1 MITLVPV
8 PFPSWS
14 MADLAAKEGKN
25 SRLKRGTREEPRYE
39 TLGLLREGG
48 KGTSISDDR
57 RGGGRA
63 QGVINKCPQF
73 GGRGSKNP
81 TILETSFME
90 SPKEGSGLS
99 VRNRRRPPTRARARG
114 VFLQP
119 EMKARSSVGRSVA
132 VGRSVG
138 RPRRLHVD
146 CGPQMH
152 CETRERAGEV
162 RPMKPSF

>member
-25 SRLKRGTREEPRYE
+25 SRLKRGTRGA
-39 TLGLLREGG
+39 TLRNFGTTARRR
-48 KGTSISDDR
+48 KGRKERGPLYLTT
-57 RGGGRA
+57 GGGRA

-73 GGRGSKNP
+73 AGRGSKNP

-90 SPKEGSGLS
+90 SPREGSGLS
-99 VRNRRRPPTRARARG
+99 VRNRRRPPTRARG

-119 EMKARSSVGRSVA
+119 EMKARSSVGRSRS

-138 RPRRLHVD
+138 RGD
-146 CGPQMH
+146 CMW
-152 CETRERAGEV
+152 TADAL
-162 RPMKPSF
+162 